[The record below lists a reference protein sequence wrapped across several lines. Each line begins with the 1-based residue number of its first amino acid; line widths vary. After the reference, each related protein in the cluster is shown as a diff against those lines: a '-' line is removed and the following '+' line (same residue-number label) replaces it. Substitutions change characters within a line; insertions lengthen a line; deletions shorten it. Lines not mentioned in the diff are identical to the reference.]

1 MLVKPKRA
9 KARQGQGG
17 RWQAKNRK
25 GIYTM
30 KREEFSPGEQKIID
44 MIENTC
50 LKVNRKWYI
59 SLSQQ
64 QKHDVIMILAA
75 DMLRV
80 MDKYEK
86 ALEDY
91 IQSKSA

>member
-1 MLVKPKRA
+1 
-9 KARQGQGG
+9 
-17 RWQAKNRK
+17 
-25 GIYTM
+25 M
-30 KREEFSPGEQKIID
+30 KREELGQGEQKIID

-50 LKVNRKWYI
+50 LKVNHDWYV
-59 SLSQQ
+59 SLTNE

-75 DMLRV
+75 DMLRI